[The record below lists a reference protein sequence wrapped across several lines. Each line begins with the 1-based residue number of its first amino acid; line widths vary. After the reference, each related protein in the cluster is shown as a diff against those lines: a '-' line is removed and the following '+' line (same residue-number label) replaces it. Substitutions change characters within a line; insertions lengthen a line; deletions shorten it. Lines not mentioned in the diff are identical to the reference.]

1 MKASL
6 IQPVALKSALL
17 APSDWIRLSLRPIG
31 AKIKNN
37 STLPAMPLN
46 WGIGSRNYTIL
57 KGINMK
63 YQYFINL
70 DERGEFYA
78 DVRAKKTQK
87 TVYEIHGFDMFEDGF
102 MSDKNDL
109 DGLLDY
115 LISARVIY
123 PGDTLKAGTKVLS
136 EKSNSLV

>member
-1 MKASL
+1 
-6 IQPVALKSALL
+6 
-17 APSDWIRLSLRPIG
+17 
-31 AKIKNN
+31 
-37 STLPAMPLN
+37 
-46 WGIGSRNYTIL
+46 
-57 KGINMK
+57 MK